1 MAKRRILKKEISYV
15 AGELFTE
22 ALVCKLYIPG
32 VNQEKADAL
41 MARILD
47 MQDSYIVRAGHPD
60 GKDNKALVRNYYRK
74 LRVTVKVLN
83 SYVKFKSVYQYP
95 NRLSRGGW
103 RVERT
108 KRSKPNI
115 AAIYFSLFP

>member
-47 MQDSYIVRAGHPD
+47 MQVISFVPD
-60 GKDNKALVRNYYRK
+60 TPTARI
-74 LRVTVKVLN
+74 T
-83 SYVKFKSVYQYP
+83 
-95 NRLSRGGW
+95 RLSYGII
-103 RVERT
+103 
-108 KRSKPNI
+108 I
-115 AAIYFSLFP
+115 AN

>member
-1 MAKRRILKKEISYV
+1 M
-15 AGELFTE
+15 AGELFYGKRWFS
-22 ALVCKLYIPG
+22 KLYIPG

-74 LRVTVKVLN
+74 LREDLQT
-83 SYVKFKSVYQYP
+83 
-95 NRLSRGGW
+95 RLTLSPTR
-103 RVERT
+103 
-108 KRSKPNI
+108 
-115 AAIYFSLFP
+115 

>member
-1 MAKRRILKKEISYV
+1 MAKRRILKEEISYV

-47 MQDSYIVRAGHPD
+47 MQDSYIVVPD
-60 GKDNKALVRNYYRK
+60 TPTARI
-74 LRVTVKVLN
+74 T
-83 SYVKFKSVYQYP
+83 
-95 NRLSRGGW
+95 RLSYGII
-103 RVERT
+103 
-108 KRSKPNI
+108 I
-115 AAIYFSLFP
+115 AN